1 MQLKAI
7 SMKGADER
15 KRLICLTLKNK
26 KSRICLMV
34 RVDDTSQKERSK
46 INNAAN
52 VSTILNCKVV
62 DTNDS
67 ERKNSGW
74 RKRC

>member
-1 MQLKAI
+1 
-7 SMKGADER
+7 MKGADER

-67 ERKNSGW
+67 ERKNFGW